1 MLKIIEKQPTEE
13 NPYIVD
19 NYPYGF
25 RLKTKIRYWVETTK
39 RGQRFISQTLNPKTQ
54 KWNKPKKSVYS
65 NIILIGLNEKGYITY
80 TNLNLY
86 SKEEAE
92 NFYNNYNKFFSEY
105 QHKEYKAITGML
117 KVYDKVEYKVS
128 VRRFRHKV
136 TKEIT
141 ENIPLME
148 INQYEEINENNQVVN
163 QEEEQKQQKDLNRRL
178 NYLAVES
185 AVKEGVTEKEA
196 LSSFKRS

>member
-1 MLKIIEKQPTEE
+1 
-13 NPYIVD
+13 
-19 NYPYGF
+19 
-25 RLKTKIRYWVETTK
+25 
-39 RGQRFISQTLNPKTQ
+39 
-54 KWNKPKKSVYS
+54 
-65 NIILIGLNEKGYITY
+65 
-80 TNLNLY
+80 
-86 SKEEAE
+86 
-92 NFYNNYNKFFSEY
+92 
-105 QHKEYKAITGML
+105 ML